1 MNKYASEIVRIILNE
16 VQHKYAED
24 VDLVVLYGSYVTGK
38 MKEKSDVD
46 FYYVPKPETDHQPM
60 ISFIVDDVGYD
71 FWPIGW
77 KRLIAISEY
86 KVPLQDLLEHGKI
99 IYAKDLESYN
109 KFEDLKNKL
118 KSFQGFDQLIVK
130 ELEHAK
136 LKLFNYPKEDMDV
149 IYHLSNSIA
158 HFNHTYLKKGLDNIE
173 EEINL
178 LMCKPE
184 SFLSLMKRY
193 LILPSE
199 DLLKTMLSV
208 TEEYV
213 CKKREEEQPDLIGFY
228 EEFKSRYNKIY
239 GETDLVKR
247 HMFVHAV
254 TQEIKNFFGSNSSKF
269 PAILVTSTDSEIK
282 AHEDFLV
289 GILKKKKVPILS
301 FSTAEEFEKYLNLK
315 QR

>member
-1 MNKYASEIVRIILNE
+1 MNTYANEIVRIILNE
-16 VQHKYAED
+16 VQNKYAED
-24 VDLVVLYGSYVTGK
+24 VDLVVIYGSYVTGK
-38 MKEKSDVD
+38 MREKSDVD
-46 FYYVPKPETDHQPM
+46 FYYVPTVEPNYKPM

-136 LKLFNYPKEDMDV
+136 FKMYNYPAEDMDV
-149 IYHLSNSIA
+149 IYHLANSIA
-158 HFNHTYLKKGLDNIE
+158 HFNKTYLKKGLDNIE
-173 EEINL
+173 MEMNQMIN
-178 LMCKPE
+178 KPE
-184 SFLSLMKRY
+184 SFISMMKDY
-193 LILPSE
+193 IIKPSE

-213 CKKREEEQPDLIGFY
+213 CQKDEEEQPDLAGFY

-247 HMFVHAV
+247 HMFIHAV
-254 TQEIKNFFGSNSSKF
+254 TKEIKSFFGSSSSKF
-269 PAILVTSTDSEIK
+269 PSINASSTDSEIK

-289 GILKKKKVPILS
+289 GILKKKKIPILS
-301 FSTAEEFEKYLNLK
+301 FSTALEFETYLNHK
-315 QR
+315 HK